1 MLKEIKRL
9 RLQTLARALTEQN
22 KLLVTF
28 GSGFATDMT
37 NLNVRDI
44 DQDGCIVPG
53 IPASRAERWVA
64 MKAGCAH
71 EAGHILFT
79 DKRAWDK
86 AVLRGPFFQN
96 IVNIL
101 EDARIERAVANAY
114 PGTLLWFR
122 FANEY
127 IVKNRTDWGTGA
139 NAFLSGLCAY
149 AVAGVIPAPL
159 SAKEKELIK
168 KCAPFV
174 DRARVAPDTWEVLR
188 HAEEIYKLAE
198 PAYPEVSLPPPP
210 PMLGT
215 DSPRPAPEGP
225 LDPWRSK
232 PKPEESDGKTDE
244 GKSGSGDDEKPE
256 TGSDEAQES
265 DALGKTDSD
274 IESEEAGSDEPAGTG
289 SDDPDESDPEPDED
303 FSEGESGHPRSDKGF
318 SSETDHSEPED
329 DRSEPDEGFPVEAE
343 ESSEEEP
350 DSPEDE
356 AGSQEDESASSEHL
370 ELSGITEGLSDDPE
384 LEELL
389 EGAEEELSRIESGAA
404 REEKRKEVVPET
416 DFGAIEEKTA
426 LGLHKG
432 VRLEIRRP
440 YPHPSYRELVNT
452 QKNLIGRLA
461 DEIKKTLEFQ
471 SSVPR
476 RSLKKGR
483 LDPGALWKIRI
494 PDPGVFYRVDEPG
507 SVPDMAVYLLV
518 DCSGSMWERVGGISR
533 MDAAKQATALLH
545 EACLKLGIT
554 HCVTGFTDNLG
565 LTVRHYQAVKWNE
578 KDGSRIAS
586 LDSEYNN
593 RDGYSIRV
601 AAEELKD
608 RPEQKKLLIVLSD
621 GLPDA
626 LDYRLREGVS
636 IPDSALAVRQ
646 AERSGIGVIG
656 IYFGPEEYLNFARTI
671 YNHLVYVPTLEQ
683 LPAVLGRVLKRVTI

>member
-1 MLKEIKRL
+1 MVKELKRL

-22 KLLVTF
+22 RLFVTF

-37 NLNVRDI
+37 NIDVRDI

-101 EDARIERAVANAY
+101 EDARIERAVANLY

-122 FANEY
+122 FTNEY
-127 IVKNRTDWGTGA
+127 IVRNTNWGAGA
-139 NAFLSGLCAY
+139 DAFLKGLCSY
-149 AVAGVIPAPL
+149 ALTGIVPAALDQP
-159 SAKEKELIK
+159 EKDLIK
-168 KCAPFV
+168 KCRSFV
-174 DRARVAPDTWEVLR
+174 DCARVAEDTHHVLSE
-188 HAEEIYKLAE
+188 AEEILRLAE
-198 PAYPEVSLPPPP
+198 EVYPAAVIKPPP
-210 PMLGT
+210 PMPGT
-215 DSPRPAPEGP
+215 ASPKKAEEGP
-225 LDPWRSK
+225 LDPWRPK

-289 SDDPDESDPEPDED
+289 SDDPDESDPE
-303 FSEGESGHPRSDKGF
+303 SEEGRSGD
-318 SSETDHSEPED
+318 
-329 DRSEPDEGFPVEAE
+329 
-343 ESSEEEP
+343 ESSDP
-350 DSPEDE
+350 KPEKDMPDE
-356 AGSQEDESASSEHL
+356 AGTDRTDAEDQSASHL
-370 ELSGITEGLSDDPE
+370 GVPEGLLDDPE

-389 EGAEEELSRIESGAA
+389 EGAEEELSRIESDAA

-432 VRLEIRRP
+432 VRLENRRP
-440 YPHPSYRELVNT
+440 CPHPSYRELVDT

-461 DEIKKTLEFQ
+461 DEIRKTLEFQ

-518 DCSGSMWERVGGISR
+518 DCSGSMRNGIGGISR

-554 HCVTGFTDNLG
+554 HCVTGFTDNMG
-565 LTVRHYQAVKWNE
+565 LTVRHYQAVNWNE
-578 KDGSRIAS
+578 DDGSRIAS
-586 LDSEYNN
+586 LNSEHNN

-626 LDYRLREGVS
+626 LEYRLREGVS

-656 IYFGPEEYLNFARTI
+656 IYFGPEGYLDLARTI
-671 YNHLVYVPTLEQ
+671 YNHLVYVPALEQ
-683 LPAVLGRVLKRVTI
+683 LPAVLGRVLKRVTTAI